1 MSDHKKSWKDLFT
14 SYADSIISDAQDEIN
29 NKLERD
35 AINTAITKLNATGYF
50 SSSLLKLNV

>member
-35 AINTAITKLNATGYF
+35 AINTAITKLNATAYF